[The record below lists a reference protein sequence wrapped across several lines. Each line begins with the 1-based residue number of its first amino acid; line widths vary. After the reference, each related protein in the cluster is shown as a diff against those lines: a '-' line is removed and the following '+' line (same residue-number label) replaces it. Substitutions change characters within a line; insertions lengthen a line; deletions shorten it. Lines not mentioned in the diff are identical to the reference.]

1 MCKCLDMYKL
11 SLCLH
16 CNIYSRLKN
25 SDTLQSRMSYS
36 ENAMLAVQDVL
47 DAHLHFGTC
56 NWHFGVSMGFS
67 GSPTIP
73 ESYELLSCFCA
84 FYLYLDLYRCVR

>member
-1 MCKCLDMYKL
+1 MSIGACKSCMNVSLCVLKQLCKCLDMCKM

-47 DAHLHFGTC
+47 DAHLHFRR
-56 NWHFGVSMGFS
+56 NPIV
-67 GSPTIP
+67 
-73 ESYELLSCFCA
+73 YA
-84 FYLYLDLYRCVR
+84 